1 MNNQYT
7 LYRIACLYAVYTLQI
22 FGSAGTLDTSYGP
35 NNTGVSIIAIG
46 RSNDLQRIAVQAD
59 NSLIGVGTVT
69 VLATA
74 TGICSFTSTG
84 TFNTELNG
92 IGYEQLAIG
101 SNTVIQA
108 IALQPDTKA
117 VVAGSAM
124 ENGTLK
130 YILARYS
137 INGLLDST
145 FGGSGYV
152 TTDIGGG
159 SSAYALVVQPDGKI
173 VAGGIG
179 GQGAPNFA
187 LARYNSNGSLDT
199 TFGEQGIV
207 RTTVGY
213 ISNIYA
219 LALQVDGKILAA
231 GYCWNLETNICALA
245 RFNADGSLDTT
256 FGIDGIV
263 TTQVG
268 NVSQLQTIALQQDG
282 NIIVGG
288 YTTNDRLHYSSLLM
302 RYDSTGILDPSFNG
316 TGIVITTLT
325 YSSVINALALQSDGK
340 IVTGGYG
347 FGALN
352 TTFALARYLPSG
364 TLDTSFGTNG
374 VTLTAIG
381 DDARINSL
389 IIQSDG
395 KIVAAGTSDTKAA
408 LARYFA

>member
-84 TFNTELNG
+84 TFNAELNG

-101 SNTVIQA
+101 STTVIQA

-117 VVAGSAM
+117 VVAGSTM
-124 ENGTLK
+124 ENGTNK
-130 YILARYS
+130 FIIARYS
-137 INGLLDST
+137 INGLLDTT

-159 SSAYALVVQPDGKI
+159 SSVYALVVQPDGKI

-187 LARYNSNGSLDT
+187 LARYNPNGSLDT

-302 RYDSTGILDPSFNG
+302 RYDSTGTLDPSFNG

-325 YSSVINALALQSDGK
+325 YSSVINALTLQSDGK
-340 IVTGGYG
+340 IVTGGYD

-395 KIVAAGTSDTKAA
+395 KIVAAGTSDNKAA